1 MNSNPYAIWRLF
13 FDEEAVDLETINT
26 SHGDADFRE
35 VLIFTLA
42 SGEKRIIKLADNDFT
57 FPAKIEMWKQTA
69 EEYRRLGY
77 YCPAIFYDRTGA
89 FPKVK
94 YQGHECVAY
103 GEEFAPY
110 SVAQQRDQED
120 AAEPNRFEEQAWI
133 MTAKVAAQHF
143 DYTAFP
149 SGYCLFETF
158 CPSDET
164 DEALENALNWKAYA
178 DTLPQEVQEQV
189 QRIWQLWTENRRQLE
204 AIYHELPSSVFQADL
219 NPTNIL
225 VNNNGQFAGIFDF
238 NICGREVFL
247 NYLFREIFNMDFQQ
261 EIDRICATLQTVSRY
276 YSFSGAEKNAALM
289 LYRCLKPLWFN
300 KLQKL
305 KRLKDDL
312 PAVKDY
318 LTETEHYL
326 TRPID
331 FKKWMG

>member
-1 MNSNPYAIWRLF
+1 MNPHSLYRLF
-13 FDEEAVDLETINT
+13 FSEEPVDFETVNT
-26 SHGDADFRE
+26 SHGDNDFRE
-35 VLIFTLA
+35 VLIYTLA
-42 SGEKRIIKLADNDFT
+42 SGEKRVIKLADNDFT
-57 FPAKIEMWKQTA
+57 FPDKIEMWKRTA
-69 EEYRRLGY
+69 EEYRKLGY
-77 YCPAIFYDRTGA
+77 YCPAISPDRTGV

-164 DEALENALNWKAYA
+164 DEVLENALNWKAYA

-225 VNNNGQFAGIFDF
+225 VDNNGQFAGIFDF

-261 EIDRICATLQTVSRY
+261 ELERILKTLKVVSRY
-276 YSFSGAEKNAALM
+276 YQFSVAEKNAALM

-305 KRLKDDL
+305 KKLKSDMA
-312 PAVKDY
+312 AVKAYLAETEYY
-318 LTETEHYL
+318 LTE
-326 TRPID
+326 PIPFD
-331 FKKWMG
+331 KWMG

>member
-1 MNSNPYAIWRLF
+1 MNPHSIYRLF
-13 FDEEAVDLETINT
+13 FNEEPVDYETVNT

-57 FPAKIEMWKQTA
+57 FPDKIEMWKRTA

-77 YCPAIFYDRTGA
+77 YCPAISPDRTGV
-89 FPKVK
+89 FPKVE
-94 YQGHECVAY
+94 YRGHCCVAY
-103 GEEFAPY
+103 AEEFALYHP
-110 SVAQQRDQED
+110 AQQRNED
-120 AAEPNRFEEQAWI
+120 KESAQNHFEEQAWV

-143 DYTAFP
+143 DYTNYP

-164 DEALENALNWKAYA
+164 DEVLENALSWKAYA

-189 QRIWQLWTENRRQLE
+189 QRIWQLWTENRKQLE
-204 AIYHELPSSVFQADL
+204 EIYHELPSSVFQADL

-225 VNNNGQFAGIFDF
+225 VDDSGAFAGVFDF
-238 NICGREVFL
+238 NLCGREVFL
-247 NYLFREIFNMDFQQ
+247 NYLFREIFNTDFAQ
-261 EIDRICATLQTVSRY
+261 ELERIFKILKLVSRY
-276 YSFSGAEKNAALM
+276 YRFSMAEKKAALM

-305 KRLKDDL
+305 KQMKEDI
-312 PAVKDY
+312 PAVKEHLKETERY
-318 LTETEHYL
+318 LTE
-326 TRPID
+326 PID
-331 FKKWMG
+331 FAKWMG